1 MATEVHDVVGKFG
14 ELENF
19 CTNMTNMMKMVM
31 DRQVERKQELYLIR
45 NNISM
50 QSTVNMKK
58 QSQILQ

>member
-1 MATEVHDVVGKFG
+1 MATEVHDVVEKFG

-31 DRQVERKQELYLIR
+31 DRQVEMKQELYLIR